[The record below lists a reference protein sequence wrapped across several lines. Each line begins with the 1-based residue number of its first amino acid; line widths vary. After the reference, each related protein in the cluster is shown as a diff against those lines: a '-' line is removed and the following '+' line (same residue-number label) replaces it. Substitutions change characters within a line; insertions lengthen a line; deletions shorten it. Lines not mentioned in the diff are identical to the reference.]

1 MNQMNQMDHMIYYA
15 KCTVDNFPNF
25 LNGCAWIGILMRFGT
40 NSQEFCPNFL
50 ELLQK
55 NRSISG
61 NSYNL
66 VRFQIVL
73 YRGLY

>member
-55 NRSISG
+55 KS
-61 NSYNL
+61 
-66 VRFQIVL
+66 
-73 YRGLY
+73 